1 MKKLSILTL
10 ALLALNA
17 SALGASAFAD
27 TSKADPET
35 VCPVMGNPTS
45 SSSISVFYGSLV
57 VRFCCDGCDDEF
69 LASPST
75 YLEKAGEGQ
84 AAVAD
89 FLFDPV
95 SQSRLEVADAVEV
108 VTFRG
113 IRYPFA
119 SKENAEAFRELPGTY
134 VGIPAKESL
143 KCPVMKN
150 TVENPAQAS
159 GYADYAGVR
168 YYFCCAG
175 CDTKFKADPAKYSTE
190 VASAVRPIGGGKAP
204 AKQSHA
210 MAPTCAGCA
219 GEARLMTGDGLAAK
233 WMVGYRYVGT
243 PEVAPRHRF
252 TLDYALTP
260 RVTVGIERSGSDA
273 GMHPVISA
281 SEDFF
286 DWLRTSDGD
295 AFLMPRA
302 TWFATPQG
310 RNHPSVVF
318 GMASDRLSTPHGQA
332 FFVTFAKSI
341 PSSTVTPFVSVKTN
355 SYDGKT
361 VAPFGVNFG
370 FGNDHVLQVINDGD
384 YTHWLFT
391 RMFDK
396 TAVSLLYAKTQYW
409 GFSVSMG
416 F

>member
-1 MKKLSILTL
+1 MKIFTLLSL
-10 ALLALNA
+10 ALLAL
-17 SALGASAFAD
+17 SAVSIAD
-27 TSKADPET
+27 TTKADPET

-45 SSSISVFYGSLV
+45 ASSISVFYGSLV

-69 LASPST
+69 LAAPT
-75 YLEKAGEGQ
+75 TFLEKTAEGKGP
-84 AAVAD
+84 VAD

-95 SQSRLEVADAVEV
+95 SHTRLEIADAAEV
-108 VTFRG
+108 ITFRG

-119 SKENAEAFRELPGTY
+119 SKENAEAFREFPGTY
-134 VGIPAKESL
+134 ISMPGKESL

-159 GYADYAGVR
+159 GYADYNGVR

-175 CDTKFKADPAKYSTE
+175 CDTKFKAEPAKYVAE
-190 VASAVRPIGGGKAP
+190 VASAVRPVGGGKAP
-204 AKQSHA
+204 AKQTHA

-233 WMVGYRYVGT
+233 WMFGYRYVGT
-243 PEVAPRHRF
+243 PEVGPRHRF
-252 TLDYALTP
+252 TLDYAVTP
-260 RVTVGIERSGSDA
+260 RLTVGIERSGSDSRT
-273 GMHPVISA
+273 HPVIPA
-281 SEDFF
+281 SENFF

-295 AFLMPRA
+295 ALVMPRA
-302 TWFATPQG
+302 SWFATPQG
-310 RNHPSVVF
+310 KNHPSVVF

-332 FFVTFAKSI
+332 FFVTFAKTI
-341 PSSTVTPFVSVKTN
+341 PGSSVTPFVSVKTN
-355 SYDGKT
+355 TYEGKT

-391 RMFDK
+391 RMLDK